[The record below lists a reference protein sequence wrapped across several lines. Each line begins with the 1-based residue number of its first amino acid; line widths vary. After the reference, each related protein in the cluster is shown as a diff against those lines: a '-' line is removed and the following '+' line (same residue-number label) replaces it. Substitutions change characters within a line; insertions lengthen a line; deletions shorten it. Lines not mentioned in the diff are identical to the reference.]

1 MSPTYNKGAARM
13 RIDTVLLILILTFAV
28 GFVLDRLPIS
38 RVRSRRPNSARNGI
52 PGRRT

>member
-1 MSPTYNKGAARM
+1 M

-28 GFVLDRLPIS
+28 GFVLDRLPTN
-38 RVRSRRPNSARNGI
+38 RVRGRRSSSPRDGI